1 VLLSMQHRS
10 IPPTAGT
17 VELDDDMNI
26 DVVIVAARPWIPAPA
41 MSNNFGFG
49 GHNGSIIVGPA

>member
-1 VLLSMQHRS
+1 MQHRS

-17 VELDDDMNI
+17 VEIDDDMNI
-26 DVVIVAARPWIPAPA
+26 DVVIGAARPWIPAPA